1 MRLGTHVMTGNVAPE
16 AGGVRRFNGFAINL
30 RQQNVSDGLDD
41 VFGSALQQVGQTH
54 LQPALPDLNVAA
66 QAGEGIELNAKFRQR
81 HTRPEIPMT
90 TLKKFLNICPQD
102 FPKLSRPTHARS
114 EEHTSELQSP

>member
-1 MRLGTHVMTGNVAPE
+1 MRLGTHVMTGYVAPE
-16 AGGVRRFNGFAINL
+16 AGGVGRLNRLTIDFGEKDM
-30 RQQNVSDGLDD
+30 RDGLDY

-81 HTRPEIPMT
+81 HAGPKIPMT

-102 FPKLSRPTHARS
+102 FPKLSRSTHAR
-114 EEHTSELQSP
+114 H